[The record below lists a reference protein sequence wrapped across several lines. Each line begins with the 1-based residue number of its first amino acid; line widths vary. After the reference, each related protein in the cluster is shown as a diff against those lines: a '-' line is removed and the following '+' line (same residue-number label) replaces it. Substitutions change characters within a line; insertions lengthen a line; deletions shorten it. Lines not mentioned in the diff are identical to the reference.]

1 MELALLLVALIG
13 LAVATGIWLVT
24 RDRGRPE
31 PVAAL
36 WEALGFGALGV
47 VGVPLI
53 YGLLPNMQSLTNA
66 TTDANALVVTILIV
80 ATVEELVKFVPLAL
94 FMWRR
99 PYFNEHTDGVI
110 YFGLAGLAFGLGEN
124 LLYSLAYGV
133 EVGSLRLLL
142 LPFFQASL
150 TALVGYALIR
160 VKLRTGH
167 WIGVVAAL
175 LGAIALHAGYDWLAT
190 LTTSSGLAAGLLLG
204 IIINVGLFALYAHA
218 ARLDRLHGLIGRS
231 HRHRAKLEPHRGG
244 LALAALGLAILS
256 LPLAIIPI
264 VGWAVSL
271 VAVVAATLALNSTRH
286 TAALW
291 AIVIGSLGFTLA
303 VGWFGILATG

>member
-1 MELALLLVALIG
+1 MELALLLIALIAVSAAAG
-13 LAVATGIWLVT
+13 LWLIT
-24 RDRGRPE
+24 RDSRRPE

-36 WEALGFGALGV
+36 WEAFGIGVLGV
-47 VGVPLI
+47 IGVPLI
-53 YGLLPNMQSLTNA
+53 YSLLPNMQSLSNA
-66 TTDANALVVTILIV
+66 STDANALVATILVV
-80 ATVEELVKFVPLAL
+80 ATIEELVKFVPLAM

-99 PYFNEHTDGVI
+99 PYFNEHTDGVV

-133 EVGSLRLLL
+133 EVGTLRLLL

-167 WIGVVAAL
+167 WLGVVAAL
-175 LGAIALHAGYDWLAT
+175 LVAIGLHAGYDWLAT

-204 IIINVGLFALYAHA
+204 IIINVGLFGLYAHA

-231 HRHRAKLEPHRGG
+231 HRHRSKLEPHRAG
-244 LALAALGLAILS
+244 LALGALGLALLS

-271 VAVVAATLALNSTRH
+271 VAVVTATLALNSTRH
-286 TAALW
+286 NAALA
-291 AIVIGSLGFTLA
+291 AIVVGSLGFSLA
-303 VGWFGILATG
+303 VGWFGILASG

>member
-1 MELALLLVALIG
+1 MELALLLMALIA
-13 LAVATGIWLVT
+13 LTAATGIWLIT
-24 RDRGRPE
+24 RDSGRPE

-36 WEALGFGALGV
+36 WEAFSFGALGV
-47 VGVPLI
+47 AGVPLI
-53 YGLLPNMQSLTNA
+53 YGLLPNMQILSNA
-66 TTDANALVVTILIV
+66 SSDVNALIVTILIV

-99 PYFNEHTDGVI
+99 PYFNEHTDGVV
-110 YFGLAGLAFGLGEN
+110 YFGLAGLAFGLVEN

-150 TALVGYALIR
+150 TALVGYALVR

-175 LGAIALHAGYDWLAT
+175 LAAIALHAGYDWLAT
-190 LTTSSGLAAGLLLG
+190 LTTASGLAAGLLLG
-204 IIINVGLFALYAHA
+204 IIINVGLFGLYADA

-231 HRHRAKLEPHRGG
+231 HRHRSKRQPHRAG
-244 LALAALGLAILS
+244 LALGALALAVLS
-256 LPLAIIPI
+256 LPLAVIPI
-264 VGWAVSL
+264 LGWAVSL
-271 VAVVAATLALNSTRH
+271 VAVVTATMALNSTRH
-286 TAALW
+286 KAALA
-291 AIVIGSLGFTLA
+291 AIMIGSLGFSLA
-303 VGWFGILATG
+303 VGWFGVLATG